1 MNVAL
6 LRPRVPPLPGGAT
19 AIYDF
24 RPGANPGVL
33 TDVSGNGYNLPLSGA
48 STWVSTGLRFEGAR
62 AAANSIPARTER
74 TMIAVYTMPD
84 VMPNDWQIIFRDS
97 GASYMGLRPAG
108 TPISTFDASGS
119 QRTLETHVRPIRA
132 RETVFHALSV
142 GEGSQF
148 SVVSYQPELRASW
161 IDLAVTAPASVGPS
175 DFGVFTGT
183 LHYLLMYDRALT
195 RSEIAAVQTRLRR
208 ILAPRGVRF

>member
-1 MNVAL
+1 MSLPL
-6 LRPRVPPLPGGAT
+6 LRRPPPPLPARPT

-48 STWVSTGLRFEGAR
+48 STWVSTGLRFEGGR
-62 AAANSIPARTER
+62 ATANSIPARTER

-84 VMPNDWQIIFRDS
+84 VMPNDWQIIFRDA

-108 TPISTFDASGS
+108 TPINTFDASGS
-119 QRTLETHVRPIRA
+119 QRILEASVRPIRA

-148 SVVSYQPELRASW
+148 SVVSHQPELKANWTSLTRLTPVYIGA
-161 IDLAVTAPASVGPS
+161 

-195 RSEIAAVQTRLRR
+195 RSEVAAAQIRLRR
-208 ILAPRGVRF
+208 ILATRGVRF